1 MKKIRYT
8 APTTTITLT
17 HKQKASVAKT
27 LSVTEEHFLDLIKT
41 GRSQHEIFNGIAA
54 SILASCPDQ
63 IDEKESRKLA
73 LNLIGFCQKII
84 DLQIKQDLLD

>member
-1 MKKIRYT
+1 QR
-8 APTTTITLT
+8 AP
-17 HKQKASVAKT
+17 VAKT
-27 LSVTEEHFLDLIKT
+27 LSVTEEHFLDSIKT

-73 LNLIGFCQKII
+73 RNLIGFCQKII

>member
-8 APTTTITLT
+8 EYTTTIALT
-17 HKQKASVAKT
+17 HKQRASVAKT
-27 LSVTEEHFLDLIKT
+27 LSVTEEHFLDSIKT

-73 LNLIGFCQKII
+73 RNFR
-84 DLQIKQDLLD
+84 LDYQVF